1 MPKIQAVW
9 AIDIGQAALKALKLV
24 PGTTN
29 PDEVV
34 AEAFDFIEYPKIL
47 SQPDADPEELV
58 REALATFTDRNDVK
72 GCKVAIAVPGQAGL
86 VKFIKLPPVEK
97 KRIPDIVKFEAKQQ
111 IPFALDEVVWS
122 YQQIGGDEDVSD
134 EEFTMA
140 EVGLFAMKRDQIT
153 RAILPLTVAGVEVDI
168 VQMSPIALYNYVC
181 FDQVKG
187 SGSKDSVVVLDIG
200 ADNTDLI
207 ITDGTRIWQR
217 NVPIGGNHFTRALT
231 KELKLTF
238 AKAEHL
244 KRNATKAPDPRAIFT
259 AMRGVFND
267 FTSEVNR
274 SIGFY
279 SSINRSAKIR
289 KVVGLGNG
297 FKLPGLQKFLQ
308 QNLNQEIEKVESFA
322 RLAGDEVKAAPQF
335 QDNLASFAV
344 AYGLGVQ
351 GLGKGGLSTN
361 LLPPE
366 IERVRLI
373 RAKKPWALASSA
385 LVMLGLASLFLL
397 GDYRLLAKVSTPQF
411 KAAVEQAKSVS
422 KRGAEIKT
430 AFETAKGVWQGKY
443 DEGKALIV
451 DPGNRA
457 LWPVF
462 LKTVSGF
469 FPDPVVEYNLNPD
482 DPANQ
487 ETLEKLRVHID
498 KVLPVW
504 RTDVA
509 AEWFDKLEPNFK
521 RLMHPYDVAN
531 APTGEGWVVQVVCHH
546 YNPYPSADQ
555 QRITNLK
562 DPRRTEF
569 GSYQFIT
576 EKVLHTLN
584 SPLLRMNGVSHVAL
598 AWMTT
603 DKSWTS
609 EKGSATNNIANTTV
623 PLLDR
628 AGPPES
634 AEGAGGGM
642 MGGKDSMMSMMR
654 GMGQE
659 RGMGG
664 GMGGMGGYAGMMGG
678 GKGGMEMMM
687 RGQGG
692 GMMGGMGM
700 GTLADADAKKK
711 LKTLTR
717 TDFLIQ
723 FLWKPEPGIELP
735 TDPEERKAKLEEQA
749 AKVKEMFEKMSEAE
763 KQKSDSAVK
772 APTAEEIEKASKQKT
787 SEVEAAITKALSTLT
802 APGPGGAAGP
812 EARPRRPAPR
822 EHQRPRP
829 RLPPSRRSPRR
840 NDHFHMPVRVSGS
853 SLTLRAGWAGPWRSR
868 WGPGHE
874 PSPVWSLN
882 TAHRSIK
889 GRIHHGSSQGIPPP
903 VHQVSLLDLDQRRG
917 PVRDHRLLRGLRPGS
932 GQGQDRGRGDQ
943 VRRQ

>member
-1 MPKIQAVW
+1 MAKIQAAW

-24 PGTTN
+24 PGPN

-122 YQQIGGDEDVSD
+122 YQQIGGDEEVSD

-153 RAILPLTVAGVEVDI
+153 RAIMPLTVAGIEVDI
-168 VQMSPIALYNYVC
+168 VQMSPIALYNYIC
-181 FDQVKG
+181 FDQLKG

-279 SSINRSAKIR
+279 SSINRTAKIR
-289 KVVGLGNG
+289 KVLGLGNG

-308 QNLNQEIEKVESFA
+308 QNLNQEIEKVETFA
-322 RLAGDEVKAAPQF
+322 KLAGEEVKAAPQF
-335 QDNLASFAV
+335 QDNMASFAV

-351 GLGKGGLSTN
+351 GLGKGGLGTN

-385 LVMLGLASLFLL
+385 LVMLGLSTLFL
-397 GDYRLLAKVSTPQF
+397 GGPYRLLAKVSTPQF
-411 KAAVEQAKSVS
+411 KAAVDQAKAVS
-422 KRGAEIKT
+422 SKGSAIKT
-430 AFETAKGVWQGKY
+430 ALDASKQEWTNKF
-443 DEGKALIV
+443 DEGNALII
-451 DPGNRA
+451 DPIYRA
-457 LWPVF
+457 MWPSF
-462 LKTVSGF
+462 LKTISGF
-469 FPDPVVEYNLNPD
+469 WPDPVTEYKLNPD

-487 ETLEKLRVHID
+487 NTLEKLRVHID
-498 KVLPVW
+498 RISPVW

-509 AEWFDKLEPNFK
+509 ADWFNTLDAKFK
-521 RLMHPYDVAN
+521 RLMHPYDTDAAN
-531 APTGEGWVVQVVCHH
+531 APTGEGWVVQIACHH
-546 YNPYPSADQ
+546 YNPYPSPEQ
-555 QRITNLK
+555 MRITNLK

-569 GSYQFIT
+569 GPYQFIT
-576 EKVLHTLN
+576 EKVLHKLN
-584 SPLLRMNGVSHVAL
+584 SPFLRLQGVSHVAL
-598 AWMTT
+598 AWMSI
-603 DKSWTS
+603 DRDWTS
-609 EKGSATNNIANTTV
+609 EKGMGNNNLASSTV
-623 PLLDR
+623 PMLDR
-628 AGPPES
+628 AAPP
-634 AEGAGGGM
+634 ANADTGGGGM
-642 MGGKDSMMSMMR
+642 MGGSPMAEYRSR
-654 GMGQE
+654 
-659 RGMGG
+659 
-664 GMGGMGGYAGMMGG
+664 MMGG
-678 GKGGMEMMM
+678 
-687 RGQGG
+687 
-692 GMMGGMGM
+692 GGMGM
-700 GTLADADAKKK
+700 GMGGGYGGMGAANRGGEMMRSMMGAGNMMGFGGMGAMPLADAEAKKNI
-711 LKTLTR
+711 KTLTR

-723 FLWKPEPGIELP
+723 FLWKPSPAVELP
-735 TDPEERKAKLEEQA
+735 ADPEQRKAEIDKQTASAKDMFDKMNQA
-749 AKVKEMFEKMSEAE
+749 EA
-763 KQKSDSAVK
+763 QKNSSVVTI
-772 APTAEEIEKASKQKT
+772 PSAEEIEKASKQKT
-787 SEVEAAITKALSTLT
+787 TELDAAIVKALT
-802 APGPGGAAGP
+802 AAASPAPEGAAATTPG
-812 EARPRRPAPR
+812 AATGAPAPAA
-822 EHQRPRP
+822 PAAP
-829 RLPPSRRSPRR
+829 APP
-840 NDHFHMPVRVSGS
+840 
-853 SLTLRAGWAGPWRSR
+853 A
-868 WGPGHE
+868 
-874 PSPVWSLN
+874 
-882 TAHRSIK
+882 TAK
-889 GRIHHGSSQGIPPP
+889 PP
-903 VHQVSLLDLDQRRG
+903 Q
-917 PVRDHRLLRGLRPGS
+917 
-932 GQGQDRGRGDQ
+932 
-943 VRRQ
+943 